1 MTEKAPFVPLSDTDR
16 AWLEDARAW
25 VKGHFSDG
33 AEAKYSSLDGKLSV
47 VDAILTNGRV
57 LPNETWKLQALG
69 AAFGDALGQRL
80 LLEWVSVE
88 DEYGATAALNLPGT
102 SLLSFHSRPSPNGSN
117 DRRLWTSAPSST
129 KRAPAC
135 ERWPSLGDS
144 SERP

>member
-25 VKGHFSDG
+25 VKGHFSEG

-102 SLLSFHSRPSPNGSN
+102 SLLSFPLTTIS
-117 DRRLWTSAPSST
+117 
-129 KRAPAC
+129 KRIERSETVDVRSFFDQAC
-135 ERWPSLGDS
+135 ASLREMAFSG
-144 SERP
+144 RFV